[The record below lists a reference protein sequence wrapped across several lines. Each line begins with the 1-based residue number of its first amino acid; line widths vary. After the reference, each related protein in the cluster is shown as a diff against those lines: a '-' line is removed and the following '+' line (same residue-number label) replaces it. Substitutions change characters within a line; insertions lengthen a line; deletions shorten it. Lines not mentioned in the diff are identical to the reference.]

1 MGTLSL
7 AFESIL
13 SKPLTHGES
22 GGEIKLTKKQRDD
35 IGRMGLKVLDD
46 DSTIIQS
53 LARELAIG
61 VERSVDEFRLQRIA
75 ERQSVRRQ
83 VSTTNVGSGGAL
95 SQVAGRGGPTTGT
108 PAKRVRIIDLCREL
122 ESAS

>member
-1 MGTLSL
+1 
-7 AFESIL
+7 
-13 SKPLTHGES
+13 
-22 GGEIKLTKKQRDD
+22 
-35 IGRMGLKVLDD
+35 MGLKVLDD

-83 VSTTNVGSGGAL
+83 VSTTNVGSGGAH

>member
-1 MGTLSL
+1 
-7 AFESIL
+7 
-13 SKPLTHGES
+13 
-22 GGEIKLTKKQRDD
+22 
-35 IGRMGLKVLDD
+35 MGLKVLDD
-46 DSTIIQS
+46 DSAIIQS

-61 VERSVDEFRLQRIA
+61 VEVSVEEFRQQRIA

-83 VSTTNVGSGGAL
+83 VSATNAGSSGAL
-95 SQVAGRGGPTTGT
+95 SQVARRGGQTTRT

>member
-1 MGTLSL
+1 
-7 AFESIL
+7 
-13 SKPLTHGES
+13 
-22 GGEIKLTKKQRDD
+22 
-35 IGRMGLKVLDD
+35 MGLKVLDD
-46 DSTIIQS
+46 DPAIIQS

-61 VERSVDEFRLQRIA
+61 VEVSVEEFRQQRIA

-83 VSTTNVGSGGAL
+83 VSTTNVGSSGTL
-95 SQVAGRGGPTTGT
+95 SQVAGRGGSTTRT

>member
-1 MGTLSL
+1 
-7 AFESIL
+7 
-13 SKPLTHGES
+13 
-22 GGEIKLTKKQRDD
+22 
-35 IGRMGLKVLDD
+35 MGLKVLDD

-61 VERSVDEFRLQRIA
+61 VEVSVEEFRQQRIA

-83 VSTTNVGSGGAL
+83 IPTTNVGDSGTL

-108 PAKRVRIIDLCREL
+108 TAKRVGITDLGREL
-122 ESAS
+122 ESA